1 MTKCE
6 RETLLKICRQR
17 ERIAKTETSTV
28 AAALKAD
35 LEQQLAREYNFDED
49 VIWKQAQ
56 ERVEATWKKAAEEIA
71 ARCQELGI
79 PREFAPALGRPEWW
93 SRGQNALRSRR
104 AELTRVAYSRIDQMQ
119 KEAKL
124 KIEQNS
130 LEIQTRLLAG
140 GLESAE
146 AKAFLEAMPS
156 ADELMPAI
164 TVAEVQRAL
173 APAENFPAI
182 TEDWSW
188 RTG

>member
-1 MTKCE
+1 
-6 RETLLKICRQR
+6 
-17 ERIAKTETSTV
+17 
-28 AAALKAD
+28 
-35 LEQQLAREYNFDED
+35 
-49 VIWKQAQ
+49 
-56 ERVEATWKKAAEEIA
+56 
-71 ARCQELGI
+71 
-79 PREFAPALGRPEWW
+79 
-93 SRGQNALRSRR
+93 
-104 AELTRVAYSRIDQMQ
+104 VAYSRIDQMQ

-124 KIEQNS
+124 KIEKNS

-182 TEDWSW
+182 TED
-188 RTG
+188 